1 MKKVSIEELSYM
13 DEDSLKQTYLR
24 YRSYV
29 NKARKHSK
37 EKKIAEIEV
46 AYILREI
53 EIRKSS
59 MDNFRKYFGQYWLDI
74 YSILWRYNNHDF
86 ISQAF

>member
-37 EKKIAEIEV
+37 EKKSAEIEV

-53 EIRKSS
+53 EIRKSR
-59 MDNFRKYFGQYWLDI
+59 MDNFRKHSFRRHY
-74 YSILWRYNNHDF
+74 
-86 ISQAF
+86 